1 MREGSRVN
9 QDINSGEEPTRV
21 WYQSFVDPQEQSPYI
36 ERLKKH
42 LAAVADPG
50 FTFDVHG
57 ISPPDRYFHPIT
69 EFRIAAQVIRNAVE
83 AEEQGYDAFVVG
95 HFQEPGL
102 NESKATVDIP
112 VLGLG
117 ESTMLHACTLGRK
130 IGLVTINPIFIPW
143 HEDQVVR
150 YRLEGRVVGVRSV
163 DTNVDD
169 YMRAF
174 DDPRAYEGVREQF
187 RQRSEPL
194 LEEGVE
200 VIIPAGGLPML
211 LFSQEQD
218 FTIGGATVLNGITV
232 VAKMAELAVKL
243 KRLDGT
249 SVSRASWFSKAA
261 PEAVQEFLQNR

>member
-1 MREGSRVN
+1 MN
-9 QDINSGEEPTRV
+9 QDLGPSDEPVRI

-42 LAAVADPG
+42 LDAVADAG

-83 AEEQGYDAFVVG
+83 AEERGYDAFVVG

-102 NESKATVDIP
+102 NESKAAVDMP

-143 HEDQVVR
+143 HEDQVIR

-174 DDPRAYEGVREQF
+174 EDQRAYEDVREQF
-187 RQRSEPL
+187 RRSAQPL
-194 LEEGVE
+194 IEEGVE
-200 VIIPAGGLPML
+200 VVIPAGGLPML
-211 LFSQEQD
+211 LFSREQN
-218 FTIGGATVLNGITV
+218 FTIGDAPVLNGIIV
-232 VAKMAELAVKL
+232 VCKMAEVAVKL
-243 KRLDGT
+243 KSLDGT
-249 SVSRASWFSKAA
+249 SVSRASWFSKAS
-261 PEAVQEFLQNR
+261 PDAVREFLQSR

>member
-1 MREGSRVN
+1 
-9 QDINSGEEPTRV
+9 
-21 WYQSFVDPQEQSPYI
+21 
-36 ERLKKH
+36 
-42 LAAVADPG
+42 
-50 FTFDVHG
+50 
-57 ISPPDRYFHPIT
+57 
-69 EFRIAAQVIRNAVE
+69 VE

-102 NESKATVDIP
+102 NESKAAIDMP
-112 VLGLG
+112 VLG

-130 IGLVTINPIFIPW
+130 IGLVTINPTFVPW

-163 DTNVDD
+163 DADD

-187 RQRSEPL
+187 RQRSQPL
-194 LEEGVE
+194 LDEGVE
-200 VIIPAGGLPML
+200 VITPACGLPML

-232 VAKMAELAVKL
+232 VAKIAEVAVKL

-249 SVSRASWFSKAA
+249 SVSRASWFSKAS
-261 PEAVQEFLQNR
+261 PEAVQEFLQSR